1 MYILYKMGVSVLKK
15 PIVAIIGRVNV
26 GKSTLFNRIIKKK
39 TAIVENEPGITRDR
53 IYAECEWKGHPF
65 ILVDTGG
72 VDFIKKEEIQKKIDV
87 QIELAIE
94 EADLIILLV
103 DLKEGINP
111 DDFKVAKTIRE
122 KEKPSILV
130 ANKGDA
136 RGSELKLYEF
146 YELGFGDPYI
156 ISAEH
161 GLNVDELLDRIVSNF
176 TKIELEPEEEEGN
189 IIKVSIVGKPNVG
202 KSSLLNYIL
211 GEDRIIVSEYP
222 GTTRDAIEINFKHDS
237 LKLLFIDTA
246 GLRDKA
252 KAKEDVEYYSTLRT
266 FKAIQNSDISLLI
279 LDSTQGVSVQDK
291 KIANYIQKERKAC
304 IIILNKFDLIKANID
319 KKLFIDEINY
329 ELSFIKKSPIIMTS
343 AITGYNI
350 DKIISKIKDVA
361 FQYSKKIPTSVLN
374 SFLRET
380 VSKNPTKYVRGN
392 TLKIKYA
399 TQTGIKPP
407 KFLLFVNN
415 YKLMYDSYHKYLE
428 NKFYETFGFEGSPIV
443 INLSKKDQEKE
454 KV

>member
-1 MYILYKMGVSVLKK
+1 
-15 PIVAIIGRVNV
+15 
-26 GKSTLFNRIIKKK
+26 
-39 TAIVENEPGITRDR
+39 
-53 IYAECEWKGHPF
+53 
-65 ILVDTGG
+65 LVD
-72 VDFIKKEEIQKKIDV
+72 I
-87 QIELAIE
+87 
-94 EADLIILLV
+94 
-103 DLKEGINP
+103 KEGINP

-130 ANKGDA
+130 ANKGDV

-161 GLNVDELLDRIVSNF
+161 GLNIDDLLDRIVSQIS
-176 TKIELEPEEEEGN
+176 KVKLEPEEEEGN
-189 IIKVSIVGKPNVG
+189 IIKVSIIGKPNVG
-202 KSSLLNYIL
+202 KSSLLNHIL
-211 GEDRIIVSEYP
+211 GEDRIIVSEHP
-222 GTTRDAIEINFKHDS
+222 GTTRDAIEIIFRHNS

-252 KAKEDVEYYSTLRT
+252 KEKEDVEYYSTLRT
-266 FKAIQNSDISLLI
+266 FKAVHNSDIVLLI

-319 KKLFIDEINY
+319 KKLFIDEISY
-329 ELSFIKKSPIIMTS
+329 ELSFLKKSPIIMTS

-350 DKIISKIKDVA
+350 NKIISKIKEVA
-361 FQYSKKIPTSVLN
+361 FQYSKKISTPVLN
-374 SFLRET
+374 NFLREII
-380 VSKNPTKYVRGN
+380 SKNPPKYVRGN
-392 TLKIKYA
+392 TLKIRYA

-443 INLSKKDQEKE
+443 INLSKKGDEKE

>member
-1 MYILYKMGVSVLKK
+1 MGVSVLKK

-65 ILVDTGG
+65 TLVDTGG

-103 DLKEGINP
+103 DIKEGINP

-130 ANKGDA
+130 ANKGDV

-161 GLNVDELLDRIVSNF
+161 GLNIDDLLDRIVSNF

-189 IIKVSIVGKPNVG
+189 IIKVSIIGKPNVG
-202 KSSLLNYIL
+202 KSSLLNHIL

-222 GTTRDAIEINFKHDS
+222 GTTRDAIEIIFKHNS

-252 KAKEDVEYYSTLRT
+252 KAKEDIEYYSTLRT
-266 FKAIQNSDISLLI
+266 FKAVQNSDIVLLI

-291 KIANYIQKERKAC
+291 KIANYIQIERKAC

-329 ELSFIKKSPIIMTS
+329 ELSFLKKSPIIMTS

-350 DKIISKIKDVA
+350 DKIISKIKEVA

-374 SFLRET
+374 SFLREII
-380 VSKNPTKYVRGN
+380 SKNPPKYVRGN

-415 YKLMYDSYHKYLE
+415 HKLMYDSYHKYLE
-428 NKFYETFGFEGSPIV
+428 NKFYERFNFEGSPIV
-443 INLSKKDQEKE
+443 INLAKKGEEKE

>member
-1 MYILYKMGVSVLKK
+1 MGVSVLKK

-65 ILVDTGG
+65 TLVDTGG

-103 DLKEGINP
+103 DIKEGINP

-130 ANKGDA
+130 ANKGDV

-161 GLNVDELLDRIVSNF
+161 GLNIDDLLDRIVSNF

-189 IIKVSIVGKPNVG
+189 IIKVSIIGKPNVG
-202 KSSLLNYIL
+202 KSSLLNHIL

-222 GTTRDAIEINFKHDS
+222 GTTRDAIEIIFKHNS

-252 KAKEDVEYYSTLRT
+252 KAKEDIEYYSTLRT
-266 FKAIQNSDISLLI
+266 FKAVQNSDIVLLI

-291 KIANYIQKERKAC
+291 KIANYIQIERKAC

-329 ELSFIKKSPIIMTS
+329 ELSFLKKSPIIMTS

-350 DKIISKIKDVA
+350 DKIISKIKEVA

-374 SFLRET
+374 SFLREII
-380 VSKNPTKYVRGN
+380 SKNPPKYVRGN

-415 YKLMYDSYHKYLE
+415 HKLMYDSYHKYLE
-428 NKFYETFGFEGSPIV
+428 NKFYERFNFEGSPIV
-443 INLSKKDQEKE
+443 INLAKKGEEKE
-454 KV
+454 KI